1 VLSCANWRKLST
13 PAEADKIGRFSRY
26 QCIGKTQISAD
37 ISARLIYR
45 SISRC
50 KYSALM
56 LINCWTLAQQVSNF
70 LTLRV
75 VWYREQH
82 FSADVVYY
90 YCETTTTLCLVPCR
104 IAAYAAS
111 SNLKQAIEG
120 WFKQN
125 VTHGIVAQELVSFI
139 TMGNL
144 RLCVALSL
152 NQWFSIFLLQW
163 PILQHNVTLQP
174 LPKISSQAYDT
185 QLLAL
190 CTIENHNE

>member
-1 VLSCANWRKLST
+1 MLSCANWRKLST

-125 VTHGIVAQELVSFI
+125 VTHGIVAQELVSYHGKPPTLCCTLSESVVF
-139 TMGNL
+139 NL
-144 RLCVALSL
+144 SPAVAH
-152 NQWFSIFLLQW
+152 F
-163 PILQHNVTLQP
+163 
-174 LPKISSQAYDT
+174 AT
-185 QLLAL
+185 QCNL
-190 CTIENHNE
+190 TTPSKNF